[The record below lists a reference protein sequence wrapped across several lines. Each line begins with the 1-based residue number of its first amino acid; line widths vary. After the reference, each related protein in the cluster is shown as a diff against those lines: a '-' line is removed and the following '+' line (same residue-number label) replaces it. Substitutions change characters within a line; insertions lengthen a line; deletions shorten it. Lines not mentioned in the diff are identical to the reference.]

1 MSRSILLV
9 TTLSLSLCAFIVH
22 IHAYFITQK
31 GLVLKPLRANYVFV
45 KTVSCAHARYYF
57 KTHELGGPWLWSVH
71 WNLA

>member
-31 GLVLKPLRANYVFV
+31 GLVLKPLRANVFV
-45 KTVSCAHARYYF
+45 KTVLCAHALFQKPARRAADAGGSSM
-57 KTHELGGPWLWSVH
+57 HE
-71 WNLA
+71 